1 VINYKRTEKV
11 LNIGYKMLKRFKS
24 LISSKF
30 RITSRKAFSL
40 MEVFVCIALIMIIS
54 SSILTAIV
62 AGNRIINRVSHRVM
76 AMNYAREAVEEL
88 FNRGFDGLSTT
99 VGFTS
104 YEYALPSGDF
114 LDNLSGLRQYEVD
127 ALTWGAEAADYKKI
141 TVRVSWTD
149 PYSLQVKTEDY
160 VVYMADRITIL

>member
-1 VINYKRTEKV
+1 MIKRCK
-11 LNIGYKMLKRFKS
+11 G
-24 LISSKF
+24 LISSSIRRASK
-30 RITSRKAFSL
+30 KAFSL

-99 VGFTS
+99 TGLTN
-104 YEYALPSGDF
+104 YEYTLPSGDF

-127 ALTWGAEAADYKKI
+127 SLTWGAEAADYKKI

-149 PYSLQVKTEDY
+149 PYSSETKTEDY
-160 VVYMADRITIL
+160 VVYIADRITIL